1 MMASNP
7 STMDHVAGNITM
19 TALGAALSA
28 SIGLNALLA
37 RKITQQGAML
47 TKLAAAGALLNEKLI
62 ERLSIQNTRSQQPPS
77 SVSSLTPRS
86 PT

>member
-1 MMASNP
+1 
-7 STMDHVAGNITM
+7 MDHIACNITM

-37 RKITQQGAML
+37 RKVTQQGAML

-62 ERLSIQNTRSQQPPS
+62 EKLSIQNTKSPQSPS
-77 SVSSLTPRS
+77 SASFPTP
-86 PT
+86 